1 MAWFIL
7 KRMHSYTKKTN
18 SSVSLK
24 GRLKI
29 SIILITLPLFLLA
42 GIGLFFFQKSTNAFN
57 VAIEGIVK
65 DAVPVTELKDKI
77 QQTVVPFNHFI
88 NRYQLD
94 DKTKFLQLSSDI
106 KKTLANSIK
115 FEQKNHSL
123 TNDIYRSAYLKWRNA
138 ERIAHKIFDEV
149 DRKKTYISYYL
160 LQDFYQ
166 YVIET
171 TLALDKLHLA
181 MQDRVN
187 IRFQKAKELRINTLI
202 LSSFIFLL
210 IYIITI
216 ISTLVLHRSIIKP
229 ITILELWA
237 NNFSRSKNY
246 QRLDLKSYKEFEFIA
261 STYNKLCQM
270 LSDDQAVLEQINQ
283 KDELT
288 QLNNRHAF
296 WESLK
301 TEHIRH
307 QCYNRPY
314 TIMLINIDHISSINE
329 NYSRH
334 IGDLSL
340 IQISKILE
348 ESIHNTDILSRYDG
362 DSFVI
367 ILPEIDKHEANITA
381 EQILVSISEHVFKI
395 NEFKFG
401 ITVSIGLSFVQGT
414 QSLHKNLE
422 CVDFSLQQAKLSGR
436 NQIHFYTLEQ
446 VQVHTH
452 NFKLKYFKE
461 SDLKLLD

>member
-1 MAWFIL
+1 M
-7 KRMHSYTKKTN
+7 
-18 SSVSLK
+18 SSISLK
-24 GRLKI
+24 SHLKI
-29 SIILITLPLFLLA
+29 SIVLITLPLFLLA
-42 GIGLFFFQKSTNAFN
+42 SIGLFFLQKSTNAFN
-57 VAIEGIVK
+57 VAIEGIVT

-77 QQTVVPFNHFI
+77 QQTVIPFNHFI
-88 NRYQLD
+88 NKYQLD
-94 DKTKFLQLSSDI
+94 DKTKFLKLSSDI
-106 KKTLANSIK
+106 KKALANSIK

-138 ERIAHKIFDEV
+138 ERIAHKIFNEV

-187 IRFQKAKELRINTLI
+187 IRYQKAKQLRINTLI

-210 IYIITI
+210 IYITTI
-216 ISTLVLHRSIIKP
+216 ISTLVLYQSIIKP
-229 ITILELWA
+229 INKLECWA
-237 NNFSRSKNY
+237 HHFSRNFSRSNTH
-246 QRLDLKSYKEFEFIA
+246 QLLTLKSYQEFEFIA

-270 LSDDQAVLEQINQ
+270 LYNDQAVLEQINQ

-296 WESLK
+296 WKALK
-301 TEHIRH
+301 TEHIRYQSYH
-307 QCYNRPY
+307 RPY
-314 TIMLINIDHISSINE
+314 SIMLINIDHIRSIND

-348 ESIHNTDILSRYDG
+348 DSIHRSDILSRYEADC
-362 DSFVI
+362 FAL
-367 ILPEIDKHEANITA
+367 ILPEVDEHEANITA
-381 EQILVSISEHVFKI
+381 EHILSSISEHVFKVKG
-395 NEFKFG
+395 FKFG
-401 ITVSIGLSFVQGT
+401 ITVSIGLSLMQEK
-414 QSLHKNLE
+414 QSLQKNLE
-422 CVDFSLQQAKLSGR
+422 CVDFALQQAKLSGR
-436 NQIHFYTLEQ
+436 NQVYCCTLEEQ
-446 VQVHTH
+446 QSSDFSV
-452 NFKLKYFKE
+452 NYFKKNE
-461 SDLKLLD
+461 LKLLS

>member
-1 MAWFIL
+1 MSLYI
-7 KRMHSYTKKTN
+7 KKITT
-18 SSVSLK
+18 SASLTR
-24 GRLKI
+24 RLKI
-29 SIILITLPLFLLA
+29 SMILTTLPLFLLA
-42 GIGLFFFQKSTNAFN
+42 GIGLFLFQKSTNAFN
-57 VAIEGIVK
+57 DAVEGIVT

-88 NRYQLD
+88 NRHQLD
-94 DKTKFLQLSSDI
+94 DKTKFLQLSRDI
-106 KKTLANSIK
+106 KKSLANSIK

-138 ERIAHKIFDEV
+138 ERIADKIFNEV
-149 DRKKTYISYYL
+149 DRKKVYISYYL

-171 TLALDKLHLA
+171 TLALDKVHLA

-187 IRFQKAKELRINTLI
+187 IRYQKAKELRSNTLI

-210 IYIITI
+210 IYITTI

-229 ITILELWA
+229 IKKLELWA
-237 NNFSRSKNY
+237 NNFSRHQKNH
-246 QRLDLKSYKEFEFIA
+246 QLLTLDSYKEFEFIA

-270 LSDDQAVLEQINQ
+270 LYDDQAVLEQINQ

-288 QLNNRHAF
+288 QLNNHHAF
-296 WESLK
+296 LESLK

-307 QCYNRPY
+307 QTYNRPY

-329 NYSRH
+329 NYSPH

-340 IQISKILE
+340 IQISKLLE
-348 ESIHNTDILSRYDG
+348 KSIRRTDILSRYYG
-362 DSFVI
+362 DSFVV

-381 EQILVSISEHVFKI
+381 ERILSSISEHVFKI
-395 NEFKFG
+395 NDFKFG
-401 ITVSIGLSFVQGT
+401 ITVSIGLSLVQGK
-414 QSLHKNLE
+414 QSLSQDLR
-422 CVDFSLQQAKLSGR
+422 CVDFALQKAKRSGR
-436 NQIHFYTLEQ
+436 NQIHFCHLEQ
-446 VQVHTH
+446 GKT
-452 NFKLKYFKE
+452 NDFKLHYFTE
-461 SDLKLLD
+461 NDLKLLD